1 MSEKGINVKLNLT
14 SLWLLAFLVLKLGGS
29 SLAAWS
35 WWWLL
40 LPIVPVLVV
49 VFQRLG
55 VM

>member
-1 MSEKGINVKLNLT
+1 VSNKKVNLKLNLT
-14 SLWLLAFLVLKLGGS
+14 GVWLLAFLVLKLGGS
-29 SLAAWS
+29 SMAAWS